1 MRIINVNKQ
10 FQDQFTREEDIEL
23 IDGEKKYWFT
33 CTSLY
38 TEERGGYEKFL
49 QEIEKRVKEKN
60 YRGIYLYKVGTY
72 ERPKNNN
79 PKEIEVVWY
88 ISWDFFI

>member
-1 MRIINVNKQ
+1 MRIINVSKP

-23 IDGEKKYWFT
+23 VDGEKKYWFT
-33 CTSLY
+33 ITSLY

-60 YRGIYLYKVGTY
+60 YRGIYLYKVGTF
-72 ERPKNNN
+72 ERQPDPFKNET
-79 PKEIEVVWY
+79 EIVCY
-88 ISWDFFI
+88 ISWDYFI